1 MSRPIRV
8 GVIGA
13 GMAGQAHAFGYRNA
27 MMVVDA
33 DLSVELVAIAD
44 PNLALA
50 EKVARRYGFTE
61 AVADVD
67 AFIARDDIDVISV
80 ALPNFLHTEVL
91 PKVIASGKH
100 LFAEKPIGTTP
111 AESARLQ
118 ALAEASPAVTGVGFS
133 FRRLPG
139 LAALAAA
146 VREGRIGEVHTVRGW
161 YSADYAADPAGALS
175 WRYSQEQSGGG
186 ALLDIGAHAID
197 ALHFVAG
204 PIARVLN
211 ATLRTVITERPV
223 PAAGAIGHGASASTE
238 TGPVTNDDTAL
249 LAVEFASG
257 AVGQIA
263 LSRIAAGT
271 PNSLGVEVL
280 GSLGSARFDSISA
293 GEFHLFE
300 SGSAP
305 SAYNGPRRVF
315 TGPEHPY
322 FADVAAM
329 PGAGVGTGYAE
340 AFTAEIQEFLR
351 AIAAGRPMDT
361 DFATATRMMNVVG
374 AAFRSAETG
383 AAADVAEPVGAAAES
398 VATAVTADPAP
409 VA

>member
-1 MSRPIRV
+1 MSQPIRV

-27 MMVVDA
+27 MMVTAGDI
-33 DLSVELVAIAD
+33 SVELVAIAD

-50 EKVARRYGFTE
+50 QSVAKRYGFAE
-61 AVADVD
+61 AVSDVD
-67 AFIARDDIDVISV
+67 AFIAREDIDVISV
-80 ALPNFLHTEVL
+80 ALPNFLHAEVL

-100 LFAEKPIGTTP
+100 LFAEKPIGTT
-111 AESARLQ
+111 ADESSRLQ
-118 ALAEASPAVTGVGFS
+118 ELAEGSPAITGVGFS

-146 VREGRIGEVHTVRGW
+146 VRDGRIGDLHTVRGW
-161 YSADYAADPAGALS
+161 YYADYAADPSGALS

-204 PIARVLN
+204 PISEVLN
-211 ATLRTVITERPV
+211 ATLRTVIAERPV
-223 PAAGAIGHGASASTE
+223 PSAGAIGHGASTSTE

-249 LAVEFASG
+249 LSVEFASG
-257 AVGQIA
+257 AVGQIT
-263 LSRIAAGT
+263 LSRIASGT
-271 PNSLGVEVL
+271 PNSLGVEVI
-280 GSLGSARFDSISA
+280 GSGGSARFDSISA
-293 GEFHLFE
+293 GEFHIFE
-300 SGSAP
+300 TDSSD

-322 FADVAAM
+322 FSDVAAM

-351 AIAAGRPMDT
+351 CVQAGKPMDT
-361 DFATATRMMNVVG
+361 DFATASQMMNVVD
-374 AAFRSAETG
+374 AALRSSTTG
-383 AAADVAEPVGAAAES
+383 AAVRTG
-398 VATAVTADPAP
+398 
-409 VA
+409 

>member
-1 MSRPIRV
+1 MSQTIRV

-27 MMVVDA
+27 MMAPDN

-50 EKVARRYGFTE
+50 ESVAKRYGFAQAT
-61 AVADVD
+61 ADVD
-67 AFIARDDIDVISV
+67 AFIASDVDVISV
-80 ALPNFLHTEVL
+80 ALPNFLHAEVL

-111 AESARLQ
+111 EQSARLQ

-139 LAALAAA
+139 LAALAQAA
-146 VREGRIGEVHTVRGW
+146 SEGRLGSVHTVRGW
-161 YSADYAADPAGALS
+161 YLADYAADPSGALS

-204 PIARVLN
+204 PISEVLN
-211 ATLRTVITERPV
+211 ATLRTVITERPL
-223 PAAGAIGHGASASTE
+223 PSAGAIGHGASTSSE

-257 AVGQIA
+257 AVGQIT

-271 PNSLGVEVL
+271 PNSLGVEVI
-280 GSLGSARFDSISA
+280 GSNGSAKFDSISS

-300 SGSAP
+300 HSADT
-305 SAYNGPRRVF
+305 AFNGPRRVF

-322 FADVAAM
+322 FRDVAAM

-340 AFTAEIQEFLR
+340 AFTAEIQQFLR
-351 AIAAGRPMDT
+351 CVTSGEQMDT
-361 DFATATRMMNVVG
+361 NFATATEMMNVVG
-374 AAFRSAETG
+374 AALQSSQSG
-383 AAADVAEPVGAAAES
+383 QS
-398 VATAVTADPAP
+398 VRVD
-409 VA
+409 